1 MVHRSHRFSLGLP
14 VAIDPKAAQSGEPRP
29 FDVKTVEYLIGLM
42 GKHDLSEISLGE
54 GEHRIR
60 LRKGFAPAA
69 AQYASALAA
78 PGPVAAV
85 PTAPAEPPK
94 PVKNLLEIK
103 SPMVGTYY
111 SKPAPDKPDYVAL
124 GGRVGP
130 TTIVCKLE
138 AMKIFNDLVAEVSGT
153 IAEVCVKNGEAVDY
167 NKVLF
172 RVDPS

>member
-1 MVHRSHRFSLGLP
+1 M
-14 VAIDPKAAQSGEPRP
+14 ATDPKPAPSGEPRP

-60 LRKGFAPAA
+60 LRKGFAPANTHF
-69 AQYASALAA
+69 A
-78 PGPVAAV
+78 PAPVAPAV
-85 PTAPAEPPK
+85 STNPTAAPAEPIK
-94 PVKNLLEIK
+94 PAKNLLEIK

-124 GGRVGP
+124 GARVGP
-130 TTIVCKLE
+130 TTVVCKLE
-138 AMKIFNDLVAEVSGT
+138 AMKIFNDLAAEVSGT
-153 IAEVCVKNGEAVDY
+153 IAEICVKNGEAVDF

>member
-1 MVHRSHRFSLGLP
+1 MVHRSHRFSLGLH
-14 VAIDPKAAQSGEPRP
+14 VATDPKAAQSGEPRP

-69 AQYASALAA
+69 AHYAQALTTPAPLAA
-78 PGPVAAV
+78 TPS
-85 PTAPAEPPK
+85 APAEPAK
-94 PVKNLLEIK
+94 PAKNLLEIK

-167 NKVLF
+167 NRVLF
-172 RVDPS
+172 LVDPS

>member
-1 MVHRSHRFSLGLP
+1 M
-14 VAIDPKAAQSGEPRP
+14 ATEPKPTPPSGEPRP

-69 AQYASALAA
+69 HSAPA
-78 PGPVAAV
+78 PVAAAQ
-85 PTAPAEPPK
+85 PAAPPVAAEPPK
-94 PVKNLLEIK
+94 PAKHLLEIK

-111 SKPAPDKPDYVAL
+111 SKPAPDKPDYIAV

-130 TTIVCKLE
+130 TTVVCKLE
-138 AMKIFNDLVAEVSGT
+138 AMKIFNDLAAEVSGT
-153 IAEVCVKNGEAVDY
+153 VVEVCAKNGEAVDY
-167 NKVLF
+167 NRVLF

>member
-1 MVHRSHRFSLGLP
+1 MASDSKTP
-14 VAIDPKAAQSGEPRP
+14 AGEPRP

-60 LRKGFAPAA
+60 LRKGFAPAVYSAPA
-69 AQYASALAA
+69 AAAPLAA
-78 PGPVAAV
+78 PAAS
-85 PTAPAEPPK
+85 TAPAAPA
-94 PVKNLLEIK
+94 KNLLEIK

-124 GGRVGP
+124 GARVGP
-130 TTIVCKLE
+130 TTVVCKLE
-138 AMKIFNDLVAEVSGT
+138 AMKIFNDLTAEVSGT
-153 IAEVCVKNGEAVDY
+153 VVEVCVKNGDAVDF

>member
-1 MVHRSHRFSLGLP
+1 MAS
-14 VAIDPKAAQSGEPRP
+14 DPKPAPPSGEPRP

-69 AQYASALAA
+69 HMVSAPIATASAA
-78 PGPVAAV
+78 PPAAAV
-85 PTAPAEPPK
+85 E
-94 PVKNLLEIK
+94 PVKPAKHLLEIK
-103 SPMVGTYY
+103 SPMVGTFY
-111 SKPAPDKPDYVAL
+111 SKPAPDKPDYIAI

-130 TTIVCKLE
+130 TTVVCKLE
-138 AMKIFNDLVAEVSGT
+138 AMKIFNDLAAEVSGT
-153 IAEVCVKNGEAVDY
+153 IVEVCAKNGEAVDY
-167 NKVLF
+167 NRVLF

>member
-1 MVHRSHRFSLGLP
+1 MST
-14 VAIDPKAAQSGEPRP
+14 DPSPAPPAGEPRP

-69 AQYASALAA
+69 PAFAAAA
-78 PGPVAAV
+78 PPPAAHPLPVSGPS
-85 PTAPAEPPK
+85 APAA
-94 PVKNLLEIK
+94 PVKPLLEIK

-111 SKPAPDKPDYVAL
+111 SRPAPDKPDYVAL
-124 GGRVGP
+124 GARVAP
-130 TTIVCKLE
+130 STVVCKLE
-138 AMKIFNDLVAEVSGT
+138 AMKIFTDLTADLSGT
-153 IAEVCVKNGEAVDY
+153 VVEICVKNGEAVDF
-167 NKVLF
+167 NRVLF

>member
-1 MVHRSHRFSLGLP
+1 M
-14 VAIDPKAAQSGEPRP
+14 ATDPKTAPSGEPRP

-69 AQYASALAA
+69 AHYAPAGAA
-78 PGPVAAV
+78 PTPVAAG
-85 PTAPAEPPK
+85 PTAPVEPAK
-94 PVKNLLEIK
+94 PAKNLLEIK